1 MALPSVKP
9 IPVYINYGKEAF
21 LKTYDLFRAFLKTF
35 PYSQLERNTQAARPA
50 GIIVSPRNNS
60 AIPWCNISLAL
71 LYAYKGFPLSII
83 WDDLPFLDPEW
94 ELQKTLVQNVLDE
107 VCERVPMNQI
117 TVSALDDSA
126 LDDADYAEI
135 TRLAAANAL
144 WNVRQIVPCD
154 RLEEYTTLSKACMN
168 ENAPK
173 LKTLYSRYT
182 FDHCVHQSFV
192 NNNGGLHR
200 WFGANNGIR
209 MSCLDVCLGAG
220 LVGLNH
226 VAGYHTDLP
235 PLLTPGR
242 TYLFH
247 DPLERDLAISE
258 AQKEVALRQQGKD
271 MRKSQLVSLDAE
283 PLIDHVDVVM
293 PLNIFWDAAALYRN
307 RFFETPYHWLMETID
322 FILKHTKAKL
332 AVRQH
337 PHERHFAAYGTG
349 SNLGASLKQTFG
361 HDPRFMF
368 FSCDDR
374 INTYRLLEKAQVV
387 LPYTSTVGIEAALM
401 GKCVIIE
408 SCVYYGN
415 QPFVRKAESKAHY
428 FKEIK
433 AACESAVTYSP
444 DLLSGSSKEDG
455 WLLYFLLNRCE
466 GITSEFGLDP
476 SDVQRWAPKGFE
488 ALVEDD
494 TLMTAL
500 EALATGT
507 PYAYLNGKKVLRH
520 LKARS
525 RKVIEWSVETDS
537 HVKETMRDLLERIN
551 RGQYQEALDLLQH
564 SASCPDYLYSYPEA
578 YLLAK
583 LNRLKDSQKA
593 LERLLTNKP
602 DHERGN
608 QLSDELELHL
618 LSPCPIE
625 ASLLGR
631 D

>member
-1 MALPSVKP
+1 MALRSVNP
-9 IPVYINYGKEAF
+9 IPVYINYGEEAF

-107 VCERVPMNQI
+107 VCEKVPMNQI
-117 TVSALDDSA
+117 TLSALEETALDDS
-126 LDDADYAEI
+126 DYAEI
-135 TRLAAANAL
+135 SRLAAANAL

-154 RLEEYTTLSKACMN
+154 RLEEYTILSKACME

-173 LKTLYSRYT
+173 LKTLYSHHT

-247 DPLERDLAISE
+247 DPIERDLAISE

-271 MRKSQLVSLDAE
+271 MRKSQIVSLDAN
-283 PLIDHVDVVM
+283 PLIDDVDVVM

-337 PHERHFAAYGTG
+337 PHERAFAAYGTG
-349 SNLGASLKQTFG
+349 SSLGASLKQTFG

-374 INTYRLLEKAQVV
+374 INTYRLLEKAKVV

-401 GKCVIIE
+401 GKRVIIE

-415 QPFVRKAESKAHY
+415 QPFVRKAESKADY
-428 FKEIK
+428 FKKIK
-433 AACESAVTYSP
+433 AACESAVTSSP

-455 WLLYFLLNRCE
+455 WLLYFLLNRCQ

-476 SDVQRWAPKGFE
+476 SDVQKWAQKGFPNLLQDDNLMSAIE
-488 ALVEDD
+488 ALQ
-494 TLMTAL
+494 
-500 EALATGT
+500 TGK
-507 PYAYLNGKKVLRH
+507 PFAYLNGKKVLNG
-520 LKARS
+520 LKGRS
-525 RKVIEWSVETDS
+525 RQVIEWPIDMDQ
-537 HVKETMRDLLERIN
+537 HVKEDIKHLLVLVNAGKYEEGLSFIH
-551 RGQYQEALDLLQH
+551 H
-564 SASCPDYLYSYPEA
+564 SQFYPDYLYAYPEA

-583 LNRLKDSQKA
+583 LNRPKDSQKA
-593 LERLLTNKP
+593 LEPLLTNKP

-608 QLSDELELHL
+608 QLSDELQLHL

>member
-1 MALPSVKP
+1 MASGSVNP

-35 PYSQLERNTQAARPA
+35 PYSQMERDTETGPRA

-94 ELQKTLVQNVLDE
+94 ELQKALVQKVLDE
-107 VCERVPMNQI
+107 VCEKGPMNQI
-117 TVSALDDSA
+117 RVSALDDSA
-126 LDDADYAEI
+126 LDDSDYAEI
-135 TRLAAANAL
+135 SRLAAANAL

-154 RLEEYTTLSKACMN
+154 RLEEYTTLSRACM
-168 ENAPK
+168 EANAPK
-173 LKTLYSRYT
+173 LKTLYSRHT

-209 MSCLDVCLGAG
+209 MSCLDLCLGAG
-220 LVGLNH
+220 LLGLNH

-235 PLLTPGR
+235 PLLSPGR
-242 TYLFH
+242 DYLFH
-247 DPLERDLAISE
+247 DPLERDLAIRE
-258 AQKEVALRQQGKD
+258 AKKEVALRQHGKD
-271 MRKSQLVSLDAE
+271 RRKSQLVSLDAKT
-283 PLIDHVDVVM
+283 LINDVDVVM

-322 FILKHTKAKL
+322 FILKQTKAKL

-337 PHERHFAAYGTG
+337 PHERDFAAYGTG
-349 SNLGASLKQTFG
+349 SSLGASLKQTFG

-368 FSCDDR
+368 LSCDDP
-374 INTYRLLEKAQVV
+374 INTYRLFEKAQVV

-401 GKCVIIE
+401 GKSVIIE
-408 SCVYYGN
+408 SSVYYGN
-415 QPFVRKAESKAHY
+415 QPFVTRAESKADY
-428 FKEIK
+428 FKKIK
-433 AACESAVTYSP
+433 EACGSP
-444 DLLSGSSKEDG
+444 AKSSPHILSGSTKEDG
-455 WLLYFLLNRCE
+455 WLLYFLLNRCQ

-476 SDVQRWAPKGFE
+476 SDVQKWAAKGFA
-488 ALVEDD
+488 ALIEDD

-507 PYAYLNGKKVLRH
+507 PYAYLNGRKVLRH
-520 LKARS
+520 LKERS
-525 RKVIEWSVETDS
+525 REVIEWSVETDS
-537 HVKETMRDLLERIN
+537 HVKATIRDLLERIN
-551 RGQYQEALDLLQH
+551 TGQYEEALHLIQD
-564 SASCPDYLYSYPEA
+564 SAPCPDYLYSYPKA

-583 LNRLKDSQKA
+583 LNRFNEATKT
-593 LERLLTNKP
+593 LEYLLSHKP
-602 DHERGN
+602 DHR
-608 QLSDELELHL
+608 QAKELGVEVKRAQ
-618 LSPCPIE
+618 SQFE
-625 ASLLGR
+625 TN
-631 D
+631 